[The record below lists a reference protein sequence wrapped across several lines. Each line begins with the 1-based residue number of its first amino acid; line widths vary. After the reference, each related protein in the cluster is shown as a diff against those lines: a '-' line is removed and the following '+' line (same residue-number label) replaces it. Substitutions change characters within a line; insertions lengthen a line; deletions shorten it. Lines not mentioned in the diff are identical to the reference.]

1 MDFHTL
7 HIFFFCEMFFFFGI
21 IYLYFYK
28 IFIYDKF
35 QYLDTVKE
43 SLSFTIF
50 LLTCTFLRIYPLYLV
65 TLYIGNDAFFVNSF
79 IWNVQLFILII
90 VLGILLGSY
99 DYFSNNKL
107 PILDILPLIL
117 IGLFGLFLVLK
128 SNNLI
133 VLYFSIE
140 IQSIA
145 LYILIASK
153 KFSLYTM
160 EASLKYFIFSIS
172 LTLILLF
179 GIGLIYSE
187 LGTLDFIELNLIFVN
202 TFEYSFIT
210 KIGIFFILFGLLL
223 KLAIFPF
230 HGWIADI
237 YLGAN
242 LVSITFIAIV
252 PKIVFIVVLIKLVFL
267 ISFLKFEL
275 TILLNVLGII
285 SILIGTLIGLY
296 ESKILRLI
304 AFSSMVNIGHI
315 LISISLYN
323 IEGIVAGCY
332 MMLIYSVLILGIF
345 IILMS
350 YRSYEGWE
358 LKFITNLVEMISGN
372 KLMALTFALLML
384 SLAGI
389 PPLAGFC
396 GKFLFFTALLK
407 QGEYL
412 YAIILFTLN
421 VITAIY
427 YLRTIRFIYFTS
439 QKQIVNFKNLPISRV
454 TSFCLSLIFFFNFLL
469 FFFQAPLLLFLTN
482 LILINFY

>member
-1 MDFHTL
+1 
-7 HIFFFCEMFFFFGI
+7 MFFIFGI
-21 IYLYFYK
+21 IYYYFYK
-28 IFIYDKF
+28 IFIYDKL
-35 QYLDTVKE
+35 QYLNTVKE
-43 SLSFTIF
+43 SLSFSIF
-50 LLTCTFLRIYPLYLV
+50 LLTCTFLRIYPLYMV
-65 TLYIGNDAFFVNSF
+65 TLYVGNDAFFVNSF
-79 IWNVQLFILII
+79 IWNIELFILII

-117 IGLFGLFLVLK
+117 TGLLGLFLLLK

-140 IQSIA
+140 IQSIV

-153 KFSLYTM
+153 KFSLYTI

-179 GIGLIYSE
+179 GIALIYSE
-187 LGTLDFIELNLIFVN
+187 LGTVDFIELNLIFAHPL
-202 TFEYSFIT
+202 ESSFII
-210 KIGIFFILFGLLL
+210 KIGIYFILFGLLL

-242 LVSITFIAIV
+242 LVSITFTAIV
-252 PKIVFIVVLIKLVFL
+252 PKIVFIAVLIKFFFL
-267 ISFLKFEL
+267 FSFFKFEL
-275 TILLNVLGII
+275 TIVLNVLGII

-315 LISISLYN
+315 LISISLDS

-332 MMLIYSVLILGIF
+332 MMLIYSVLTLGIF

-350 YRSYEGWE
+350 YRSHEGWE
-358 LKFITNLVEMISGN
+358 LKFITNLVEMVNSN
-372 KLMALTFALLML
+372 KLIALTFALLML

-396 GKFLFFTALLK
+396 GKFLFFIAILK

-412 YAIILFTLN
+412 YAIILSILN

-427 YLRTIRFIYFTS
+427 YLRTIRFIYFTN
-439 QKQIVNFKNLPISRV
+439 QKQIVNFKNLPISIV
-454 TSFCLSLIFFFNFLL
+454 TSFCLSLILFFNFLL

-482 LILINFY
+482 LILITFY